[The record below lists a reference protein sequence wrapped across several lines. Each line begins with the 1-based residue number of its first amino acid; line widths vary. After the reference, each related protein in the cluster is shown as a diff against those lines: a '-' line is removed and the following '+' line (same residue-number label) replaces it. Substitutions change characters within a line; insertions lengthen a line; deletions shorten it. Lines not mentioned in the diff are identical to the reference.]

1 MQYRDIQLSA
11 VTFPGIKSALKF
23 TEASKNVR
31 NEVAPYVANACCL
44 TKYTGAGQLCA
55 ECTLC
60 TVHQNLTPECTQD
73 TETNSES

>member
-11 VTFPGIKSALKF
+11 VTFPGIKSAGKF

-44 TKYTGAGQLCA
+44 TKYTGAGSP
-55 ECTLC
+55 
-60 TVHQNLTPECTQD
+60 VQNAHYAQYIRI
-73 TETNSES
+73 